1 MKDAKSWMLRA
12 RILLMEVEKILKLI
26 DDEEREGLHPD
37 PQSKHEKK
45 LKELITTGLHYANKS
60 IELNVKKPF
69 EDPVLQIL
77 LPSDLVQL
85 KALNCKAKFEELSG
99 MYAEAA
105 KTYTLYIDEH
115 EESRQYHIKQHYMA
129 YLSRGKVNLA

>member
-26 DDEEREGLHPD
+26 DNEEREGLHPD
-37 PQSKHEKK
+37 PQSKYEKK

-85 KALNCKAKFEELSG
+85 KALNCKAMFEELSG